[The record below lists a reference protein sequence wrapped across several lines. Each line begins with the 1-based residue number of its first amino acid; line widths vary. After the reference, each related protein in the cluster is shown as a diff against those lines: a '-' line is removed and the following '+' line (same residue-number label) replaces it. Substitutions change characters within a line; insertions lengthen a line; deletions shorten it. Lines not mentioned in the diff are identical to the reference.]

1 MVHPAAA
8 EGFARAV
15 DAYERARPGYPA
27 AVVDFVAQHAGRDV
41 VELAAGTGKMTRC
54 LLMAGMRVTAIEP
67 VDEMSAALPSGV
79 NALAGTAE
87 AIPLPSS
94 CADGVVVAQAWHW
107 FEAQRALREIHRVL
121 RELGCLI
128 IVYNRRDME
137 DPVQRQIEALVAPHR
152 GDAPSYRSHPFDGAP
167 LFSPAGNMQTRWT
180 HTAEVAQ
187 RVASISFIAALPDAE
202 RERVLDQARALGEAE
217 LPYVCEAEAWM
228 RLTDG

>member
-8 EGFARAV
+8 EGFARAA

-152 GDAPSYRSHPFDGAP
+152 GDAPSYRSHPFDVGRVGPARRVDQLHRGATRRRARARARPGARAGRGGAP
-167 LFSPAGNMQTRWT
+167 LRLRSRGVDAPHRRVSATRNSWW
-180 HTAEVAQ
+180 
-187 RVASISFIAALPDAE
+187 L
-202 RERVLDQARALGEAE
+202 
-217 LPYVCEAEAWM
+217 
-228 RLTDG
+228 

>member
-1 MVHPAAA
+1 VWLGGQAVGAWSQRRDGEIAYRLLEDVAAA
-8 EGFARAV
+8 DVRRIE
-15 DAYERARPGYPA
+15 A
-27 AVVDFVAQHAGRDV
+27 AVRRLRDW
-41 VELAAGTGKMTRC
+41 
-54 LLMAGMRVTAIEP
+54 MAGMRVTAIEP

-167 LFSPAGNMQTRWT
+167 LFSPAGNIQTRWT
-180 HTAEVAQ
+180 HTADVAE